1 MPRSLTPLPPAL
13 ARAAARFARWR
24 AVKTHRRLPPRL
36 CQQATTLARQY
47 GVSRTAQA
55 LGMNYARLRQL
66 TQAPATMASALT
78 PPRSRPGFVEVLPPG
93 PFASAD
99 ECVLEL
105 ERPDGTRARMRLPG
119 GRWEDWGALAGRLW
133 GGAPCSK

>member
-1 MPRSLTPLPPAL
+1 V
-13 ARAAARFARWR
+13 WE
-24 AVKTHRRLPPRL
+24 
-36 CQQATTLARQY
+36 QATTLARQY

-55 LGMNYARLRQL
+55 LDLNYTRLRQL
-66 TQAPATMASALT
+66 IEAPSTIANALT
-78 PPRSRPGFVEVLPPG
+78 PPRSVPGFVEVLPPG
-93 PFASAD
+93 PFASAA

-133 GGAPCSK
+133 EAKPCSK